1 MSDRQQRDKVSI
13 RQQLVSRIATQR
25 EEADQV
31 VHMRYAMLTSRREV
45 VEHMSELEG
54 AVADGDGGGGGV
66 AVLLVRPRRR
76 WRALRGGLSLRRRV
90 ALDHFRPGFTCQ
102 RRQRRA
108 ASITRSGEQKK
119 KVNA

>member
-1 MSDRQQRDKVSI
+1 MHTH
-13 RQQLVSRIATQR
+13 AT
-25 EEADQV
+25 
-31 VHMRYAMLTSRREV
+31 LTSRREV
-45 VEHMSELEG
+45 VEDMGELEG

-66 AVLLVRPRRR
+66 VVLVVRLRRR
-76 WRALRGGLSLRRRV
+76 RCTRRGGLAPPGRV

-119 KVNA
+119 KKKG